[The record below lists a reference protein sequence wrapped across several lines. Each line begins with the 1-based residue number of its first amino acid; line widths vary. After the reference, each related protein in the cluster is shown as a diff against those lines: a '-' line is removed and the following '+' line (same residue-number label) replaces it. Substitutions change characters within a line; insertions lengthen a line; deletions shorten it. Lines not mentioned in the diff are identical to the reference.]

1 MPLPKVP
8 LTDLDNINQR
18 RRLRETI
25 NKVLDHGFDDSRV
38 DTTAETLA
46 GVTIV
51 NPAFGPYDFRRYGAV
66 ADGTTDNTTL
76 ILDVFTAMASA
87 SVMFFSCQDM
97 KFDFNQVVA
106 AIPPRCVLKDESMIN
121 AWNTGGFRQKS
132 TGFYE
137 GYDDTAINDYQFV
150 ISSGHN
156 AAIMTDNR
164 GTASSA
170 SGQLRIAMWMW
181 TSGRFTKEPSQNGM
195 RGIGRVEWS
204 KIPGQN
210 KWWWVMRRMVPWAAA
225 DYELWYA
232 GKTYAAGS
240 TIIEGSF
247 VFVTPAGGVSG
258 AGPLNGGAI
267 GSVHSDGGI
276 TDWTVIMDNIDS
288 AIFVIN
294 ENGELAM
301 HTAPVAGV
309 VAYLKADPDGPAGGV
324 ANLWVEASN
333 VSQNASLRLIPTNSG
348 GGLVDTPYLIAADT
362 VGLRGV
368 NSAATQAGFAFTD
381 ARMFELAQNGLAEIV
396 AADGDTT
403 PSVAG
408 AGRLI
413 LRNTGATSITVLDD
427 GKATARVQLFFENS
441 NTTLVHNGS
450 TFLLKGAANVNPAV
464 FNVIWMEKY
473 SGSAAWFETGRNF

>member
-1 MPLPKVP
+1 MTLPYVA
-8 LTDLDNINQR
+8 TDLPAGQERQHRTLIANTVNDLVRVRPPNDTTEAEVTAGI
-18 RRLRETI
+18 LI
-25 NKVLDHGFDDSRV
+25 VDHGFD
-38 DTTAETLA
+38 
-46 GVTIV
+46 
-51 NPAFGPYDFRRYGAV
+51 PYDFRRYGAV

-76 ILDVFTAMASA
+76 ILAVFTAFSSA
-87 SVMFFSCQDM
+87 SVMFYACQDM
-97 KFDFNQVVA
+97 KYDFNQVVA

-121 AWNTGGFRQKS
+121 AWNTGGFRQKA

-137 GYDDTAINDYQFV
+137 GADDTAINDFQHI

-156 AAIMTDNR
+156 AALMLDNR
-164 GTASSA
+164 GTAA
-170 SGQLRIAMWMW
+170 SGSGTVRVAMIMW
-181 TSGRFTKEPSQNGM
+181 CSGRFTKQPAENGI
-195 RGIGRVEWS
+195 RGLARHEFS
-204 KIPGQN
+204 KIPGQD
-210 KWWWVMRRMVPWAAA
+210 KWWWLIRRMVPWAAA
-225 DYELWYA
+225 NYELWYT

-240 TIIEGSF
+240 TVINGSI
-247 VFVTPAGGVSG
+247 VYRTAAGGVAGASAPVHGSG
-258 AGPLNGGAI
+258 T
-267 GSVHSDGGI
+267 VSDGGI
-276 TDWTVIMDNIDS
+276 DWTVLLDNIDS
-288 AIFVIN
+288 GIFIIN
-294 ENGELAM
+294 ENGEIAM

-324 ANLWVEASN
+324 ANVWVEASN
-333 VSQNASLRLIPTNSG
+333 VSQNAALRLIPTNAG

-441 NTTLVHNGS
+441 NTTLVHDGS
-450 TFLLKGAANVNPAV
+450 TFLLKGGVNVNPAV